1 MVNVHFQKKGMMR
14 AIMFA
19 LLLLNSTLMFAQ
31 SVVTGNVKDQTGEP
45 LIGVS
50 VLEQGTSNG
59 TVTDIDGNFSF
70 KVAQGKTVNFSYVGY
85 QPQSVVVRGNVINVV
100 LQEENT
106 NLNEVVVVGYGTM
119 RRKDVTSSITTVK
132 AEDLN
137 RGVFTDPASML
148 QGKVAGLTV
157 TTSGDPNGGSSI
169 TLRGASSLRTG
180 AAMEPYY
187 VIDGIPGVDISMV
200 APDDIESIDVLRDAS
215 ATAIYGSKAANG
227 VIIITTKSGQEGR
240 TNVAYNGY
248 VAFDKVLKTLDMA
261 SASQLRSSGLIGSE
275 QDGGGDTNWQDEVL
289 RTGISHN
296 HNVSISGGNA
306 KTKYMGS
313 INYMNREGVVLGT
326 GMNRVNA
333 RTLLTTSILK
343 DHLELSVGL
352 NAMQGKHKGVPMNAS
367 SGENAGFSVL
377 DAMYYYSP
385 TNPVRNE
392 DGTWYRS
399 YVGSANYNPMSLIY
413 EDANQNEWKRI
424 QYITKAS
431 LKLFKGMTWHANYS
445 YDSGQNTFSW
455 YQTRQ
460 TQIFDDYDGRAHRD
474 TYMRHN
480 QTFETY
486 GNYDVTI
493 NKAHKLGLM
502 AGYSW
507 EERVDND
514 GFGVTVNRFFTDQTG
529 FWNLRYA
536 SEMKNGMNDV
546 TSGARTKIRNISFY
560 GRLNYSYKSRYML
573 QATIRR
579 DGSSVFGKDHRWGT
593 FPSGSIAWNI
603 TEEGFMKNQ
612 NVFDQLKLRV
622 GYGISGNAMGFGAY
636 DAISTYSVGGSPWDY
651 VLPSGAT
658 KSYYTIYVNNNPN
671 PELKWERTAMLNVG
685 LDYAFLGGRINGS
698 IEFYNKKTTDLIWS
712 YAVSTSIYPVG
723 SIMANVGNI
732 TNKGIEFT
740 LNVIPVRT
748 KNFEWQSTLNLS
760 HNKNTVDKLSNST
773 YSVDYVDYGNPN
785 IGGISSNADVQ
796 RIMEGEPIGTF
807 WTYQHAGYDSNGN
820 SVFYVHDLDA
830 HKTAE
835 GNIQEDTYQDANGN
849 WVTSNPKYE
858 DKTKVGCA
866 QPKLVYGW
874 NNTIN
879 WKNWSLTAFLQGVLG
894 NKIMNATRA
903 HYSFQGHLAGG
914 KNVLAERVNDT
925 KWKADANAHIP
936 GDNYLEKGD
945 YLRLSSLTLGY
956 TIKNLGGWAESMQI
970 YGTCNNLFTLTGY
983 KGIDPE
989 VNLGGLDPGIDYRES
1004 FYPHTRSFIVGV
1016 KVNFGNQAAEKKA
1029 PVAPMYA
1036 ANNAEVDRLNGEI
1049 NRLIAENDQLKN
1061 RKPEVKTEV
1070 IRSKE
1075 FITYPHF
1082 VNFNINETNVQ
1093 DREKVNLQYVAEMI
1107 KTVPGKKFSVVGY
1120 ADKQTGSAERNA
1132 VLAQQ
1137 RAKNVYD
1144 VLTQMYGVSAD
1155 QLTLD
1160 AKGGVDTMFL
1170 NDPQLSRSVII
1181 SEVK

>member
-1 MVNVHFQKKGMMR
+1 MVNVHFQKKSITR
-14 AIMFA
+14 ALVLA

-31 SVVTGNVKDQTGEP
+31 SVVTGNVKDQSGEP

-59 TVTDIDGNFSF
+59 TVTDFDGNFSF
-70 KVAQGKTVNFSYVGY
+70 TVAQGKTVNFSYIGY
-85 QPQSVVVRGNVINVV
+85 KPQSVVVRGSIINVV
-100 LQEENT
+100 LEEENT

-157 TTSGDPNGGSSI
+157 TTTGDPNGGASI

-240 TNVAYNGY
+240 TNVTYNGY
-248 VAFDKVLKTLDMA
+248 AAFDKVLKTLDMA

-275 QDGGGDTNWQDEVL
+275 QDGGGDTDWQKEVL

-313 INYMNREGVVLGT
+313 INYLNREGVVIGT

-333 RTLLTTSILK
+333 RTLFTTSILK
-343 DHLELSVGL
+343 DRLEISLGV
-352 NAMQGKHKGVPMNAS
+352 NAMQGKHKGVPQAAS
-367 SGENAGFSVL
+367 TGADAGKSVL
-377 DAMYYYSP
+377 DAMNYYSP
-385 TNPVRNE
+385 TNPVYDA
-392 DGTWYRS
+392 DGGWYES
-399 YVGSANYNPMSLIY
+399 YIGSANYNPLSMIY
-413 EDANQNEWKRI
+413 EDGNQNEWRRI
-424 QYITKAS
+424 QYITKGS
-431 LKLFKGMTWHANYS
+431 LKLFKGLVWHANYS
-445 YDSGQNTFSW
+445 YDSGQNTYSW
-455 YQTRQ
+455 YQTHQ
-460 TQIFDDYDGRAHRD
+460 TQMDKGYDGRAHRD
-474 TYMRHN
+474 TYLRHN

-493 NKAHKLGLM
+493 NKVHKLGLM

-514 GFGVTVNRFFTDQTG
+514 GFGVTVNNFYNDVTS

-536 SEMKNGMNDV
+536 NNINGITDV
-546 TSGARTKIRNISFY
+546 QGSSRTKIRNISFY
-560 GRLNYSYKSRYML
+560 GRLNYSFNSRYML

-579 DGSSVFGKDHRWGT
+579 DGSSVFGKEHRWGT
-593 FPSGSIAWNI
+593 FPSASIAWNI

-612 NVFDQLKLRV
+612 NLFDQLKLRV
-622 GYGISGNAMGFGAY
+622 GYGVSGNAMGFGAY
-636 DAISTYSVGGSPWDY
+636 DAIATYG
-651 VLPSGAT
+651 LSGN
-658 KSYYTIYVNNNPN
+658 SFEYTLSDGTSRTMYGIEAQNNAN

-685 LDYAFLGGRINGS
+685 LDFAFLGGRINGS
-698 IEFYNKKTTDLIWS
+698 IEYYDKKTSDLIWN
-712 YAVSTSIYPVG
+712 YAVSTNIYPLNW
-723 SIMANVGNI
+723 IRANVGDI
-732 TNKGIEFT
+732 SNKGVEFT

-748 KNFEWQSTLNLS
+748 KNFEWQSTINLS
-760 HNKNTVDKLSNST
+760 HNKNRVEKLSNST
-773 YSVDYVDYGNPN
+773 YSVDYVNWGNPN
-785 IGGISSNADVQ
+785 IGGISSNAEVQ

-830 HKTAE
+830 HKDSQ
-835 GNIQEDTYQDANGN
+835 GNVMADTYQQDGN
-849 WVTSNPKYE
+849 WVTSNPVYG

-874 NNTIN
+874 NNTLN
-879 WKNWSLTAFLQGVLG
+879 WGNWSLSAFLQGVIG
-894 NKIMNATRA
+894 NKILNATKA

-914 KNVLAERVNDT
+914 KNVLAEVVNDS

-956 TIKNLGGWAESMQI
+956 TIKNLGGWAESLQL
-970 YGTCNNLFTLTGY
+970 YGTCNNLLTLTNY
-983 KGIDPE
+983 SGIDPE
-989 VNLGGLDPGIDYRES
+989 VNLGGLDPGIDYRET

-1016 KVNFGNQAAEKKA
+1016 KINFGSQAAEKKA
-1029 PVAPMYA
+1029 PVAPVYA
-1036 ANNAEVDRLNGEI
+1036 TNNAELDRLNGEI
-1049 NRLIAENDQLKN
+1049 NRLIAENDNLRN
-1061 RKPEVKTEV
+1061 RKPEIQKEV

-1107 KTVPGKKFSVVGY
+1107 KTVPDKKFSVVGY

-1144 VLTQMYGVSAD
+1144 VLVIMYGVPTS